1 MLCALGCNVT
11 LCCFTLLYVV
21 LYCNVLRYVRL
32 CNICVHQG
40 YGFKIYENMICEVD
54 CKVKLLYIDC
64 NFVSLYIQTNIQD
77 KLKWSDF
84 ERTTQLGSKLH
95 LNLPSEVSGTQ
106 HHQSSFTFVYFARNL
121 PVFYPYVKCSLPG
134 VYPEST
140 TSFPGVYQEFT
151 TM

>member
-1 MLCALGCNVT
+1 MCSSLSDVASHFFMLFNIVV
-11 LCCFTLLYVV
+11 LLYVMF
-21 LYCNVLRYVRL
+21 YCVITLGLWLQYIRKYDLCSRL
-32 CNICVHQG
+32 QSKTV
-40 YGFKIYENMICEVD
+40 V
-54 CKVKLLYIDC
+54 DC
-64 NFVSLYIQTNIQD
+64 NFLSLYIQTNIQD

-151 TM
+151 TT